1 MEFARG
7 KAIVTAVVGVEEGE
21 SGSGSEREWLWPG
34 TVNGKFSFSCEV
46 VVEAEE
52 RSGSGGDAHGMYNDG
67 SFCKEMG
74 MKEVAET
81 EETALYVLL
90 DCTNLEVWTEMF
102 FRIKELLLRIIYYV
116 LFSKISL
123 LASWGWGG
131 MVDDIDFDFFFFF
144 CEQKGKNQDIT
155 EHLDELKLH

>member
-21 SGSGSEREWLWPG
+21 SGRRSEREWLWLG
-34 TVNGKFSFSCEV
+34 TVNGGFSFSCEV

-74 MKEVAET
+74 MQERGCRNIKNNQLCMFCWIVAT
-81 EETALYVLL
+81 WR
-90 DCTNLEVWTEMF
+90 CGQKCF
-102 FRIKELLLRIIYYV
+102 FKFKNYYY
-116 LFSKISL
+116 
-123 LASWGWGG
+123 
-131 MVDDIDFDFFFFF
+131 
-144 CEQKGKNQDIT
+144 
-155 EHLDELKLH
+155 

>member
-1 MEFARG
+1 
-7 KAIVTAVVGVEEGE
+7 
-21 SGSGSEREWLWPG
+21 
-34 TVNGKFSFSCEV
+34 
-46 VVEAEE
+46 
-52 RSGSGGDAHGMYNDG
+52 MYDG

-90 DCTNLEVWTEMF
+90 DCTNLVVWTEMF

-123 LASWGWGG
+123 LASWGG
-131 MVDDIDFDFFFFF
+131 MVDDIDFDFF
-144 CEQKGKNQDIT
+144 
-155 EHLDELKLH
+155 LLLL